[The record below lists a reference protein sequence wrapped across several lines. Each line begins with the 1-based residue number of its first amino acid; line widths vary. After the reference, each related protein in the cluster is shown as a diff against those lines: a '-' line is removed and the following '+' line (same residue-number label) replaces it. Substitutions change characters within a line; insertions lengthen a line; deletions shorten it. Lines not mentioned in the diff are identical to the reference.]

1 MGQKSRIHQHLEKPL
16 IWREGPEGLYPFP
29 IFWMEG
35 INDLEGFSGSLCIT
49 FIKEPCQFHPIEGML
64 VHPYDEVL
72 VFASTNVKDML
83 DLGAEVS
90 VEIGEERET
99 YTFNETQV
107 VCIPRG
113 TPHGPVKVKNV
124 RRPFLHYTI
133 TLNPV
138 YSAEEIPVFALKSPV
153 PDSQKYKDYCRVFKW
168 VVDPVTGLRIQDKFD
183 NVDEVNLGI
192 QKSNLDA
199 RGVSHPR
206 NRGDKGPGNAE
217 NIVWLFGSEMLGFEL
232 NTLWGHYTD
241 PGIWHRAGES
251 HSHPTEEI
259 LVYIGL
265 DADDPDNL
273 GACCETAMGEEDER
287 YACTKPTAYVQPKGF
302 SHLPQTTRWVDRP
315 FGFLVIDLDCTHDSP
330 WKDRDGSKTLYEN
343 EAQL

>member
-1 MGQKSRIHQHLEKPL
+1 MAQKSRIHQRLEKPL
-16 IWREGPEGLYPFP
+16 IWREGPKGLYPFP
-29 IFWMEG
+29 LFWMEG
-35 INDLEGFSGSLCIT
+35 ATDFEGFNGSLCLA
-49 FIKEPCQFHPIEGML
+49 FIKEPCQFHPTEGMI

-83 DLGAEVS
+83 DLGADVT
-90 VEIGEERET
+90 VEIGDERES

-113 TPHGPVKVKNV
+113 TPHGPVKVSNV
-124 RRPFLHYTI
+124 RHSFLHYVI
-133 TLNPV
+133 TLDPV
-138 YSAEEIPVFALKSPV
+138 YSAAVIPTSALKAPV
-153 PDSQKYKDYCRVFKW
+153 LGSDKYKEYARVFKW
-168 VVDPVTGLRIQDKFD
+168 IVDPVTGLRIQDQYA
-183 NVDEVNLGI
+183 NPEEGLAV

-206 NRGDKGPGNAE
+206 NKGDKGPGNAE
-217 NIVWLFGSEMLGFEL
+217 NIIWLFGSAMQGFEL

-251 HSHPTEEI
+251 HSHPAEEV

-265 DADDPDNL
+265 DADDPLNL
-273 GACCETAMGEEDER
+273 GACCETALGEEDER
-287 YACTKPTAYVQPKGF
+287 YVCTQPTAYVQPKGF
-302 SHLPQTTRWVDRP
+302 SHLPQITRWVDRP

-330 WKDRDGSKTLYEN
+330 WKNRDGTKTLYEN
-343 EAQL
+343 